1 MNETPVSIDES
12 YQNKVVKNYNDL
24 YILTIRD
31 KINLDFAI

>member
-1 MNETPVSIDES
+1 MNEAPVSIDES
-12 YQNKVVKNYNDL
+12 YQNKVVKNDDEL